1 MAVKRFKLTEEN
13 SKLTSEELNELEKA
27 AKKGQK
33 TDPDF
38 PPFTPEQLMKFRRIS
53 EVQKEERA
61 SNRKQN
67 VTIRLSPATIKKA
80 KSLGKGYTGILA
92 QIIEEALNNPAATE
106 KFI

>member
-1 MAVKRFKLTEEN
+1 MAIKRFKLTEEN
-13 SKLTSEELNELEKA
+13 SKLTLEELKELENAEKN
-27 AKKGQK
+27 GQK

-53 EVQKEERA
+53 EIQKEERA

-92 QIIEEALNNPAATE
+92 QIIEEALNNPAVTE